1 MGFVVPATLISDSDA
16 VDPNGRYKVN
26 QYIFVQNCI
35 VTMGTLPLLIFAK
48 AGPPTPPSASA
59 SRAQE
64 PMNFKK
70 DLGLL
75 LKNRSYLLLC
85 ANFTFLYGVYTS
97 VGAVVAALTT
107 PYGYTS
113 THNAIFGGVF
123 IFSGV
128 SGSFV
133 LGMILDRTQRFK
145 LIINMISLSAIGFI
159 GCGFFT
165 LPSGSVALFSVN
177 LMFIGFSVIPII
189 PISYAFA
196 VELTY
201 PIPEAMSNGMMI
213 LPSQIFG
220 ASLVSCLAY

>member
-75 LKNRSYLLLC
+75 LKNRSYMATHRL
-85 ANFTFLYGVYTS
+85 TMPSSEVYSSS
-97 VGAVVAALTT
+97 V
-107 PYGYTS
+107 
-113 THNAIFGGVF
+113 
-123 IFSGV
+123 V
-128 SGSFV
+128 S
-133 LGMILDRTQRFK
+133 L
-145 LIINMISLSAIGFI
+145 A
-159 GCGFFT
+159 
-165 LPSGSVALFSVN
+165 PS
-177 LMFIGFSVIPII
+177 
-189 PISYAFA
+189 Y
-196 VELTY
+196 
-201 PIPEAMSNGMMI
+201 
-213 LPSQIFG
+213 
-220 ASLVSCLAY
+220 